1 MPFLKFDCFLS
12 LFFYQ
17 TFDLELRLNMH
28 VSCKLLVNSGKW
40 EDTIFFSFP
49 ALFFFPFLF
58 SVKQWE
64 LSIKY
69 IWNWRVKNRKVKLFL
84 QDFFW
89 KLEAWKMACTLR
101 RNLNINAKEGPFGDS
116 LNMET
121 KECSHC
127 TARYLHKSRRQKK
140 RRQLAIAMLSFLLSI
155 VSFGHPKWVQ
165 ITFGL
170 FRP

>member
-1 MPFLKFDCFLS
+1 LTVSSLSFFTKHLISSFVWTCMCHASCWSTPANGRTRYSFLS
-12 LFFYQ
+12 PHY
-17 TFDLELRLNMH
+17 
-28 VSCKLLVNSGKW
+28 
-40 EDTIFFSFP
+40 FFSH
-49 ALFFFPFLF
+49 FFF

-64 LSIKY
+64 LGIKY
-69 IWNWRVKNRKVKLFL
+69 IWNWRVKNRKLKLFL

-127 TARYLHKSRRQKK
+127 TARYLYKSRRPKK
-140 RRQLAIAMLSFLLSI
+140 RRQLAIAMLSFLLSFPSAI
-155 VSFGHPKWVQ
+155 PSEC
-165 ITFGL
+165 
-170 FRP
+170 R

>member
-12 LFFYQ
+12 LSFFYQ

-28 VSCKLLVNSGKW
+28 VPCKLLVSSGKW
-40 EDTIFFSFP
+40 EDKLFFSFP
-49 ALFFFPFLF
+49 SLFFSLFLF

-69 IWNWRVKNRKVKLFL
+69 IWSWNVKNRKLKLFL
-84 QDFFW
+84 QDFF
-89 KLEAWKMACTLR
+89 LEIRGMKNGTLR
-101 RNLNINAKEGPFGDS
+101 RNLYINAKEGPFGDS

-127 TARYLHKSRRQKK
+127 SARYLYKSRRQKK
-140 RRQLAIAMLSFLLSI
+140 RRQLAIAMLSFLLSFPSAI
-155 VSFGHPKWVQ
+155 PSEC
-165 ITFGL
+165 
-170 FRP
+170 R